1 MSLDQVP
8 KLLQDAVV
16 AVEDE
21 SFWDNAG
28 IDVNGLIR
36 ATRENFESGEVEQG
50 GSTITQQLVKNRLL
64 TPKRDIERKVR
75 EIVLSLQLAERYPK
89 KEILEQYLNTVYFGQ
104 GAYGV
109 QAASERFFLHTG
121 IYGLAVPTPLAELSV
136 GQSALLA
143 GVISNPEGN
152 NPFFQPERA
161 KARRSFALQRM
172 VTQHVITKEQ
182 AAAAELEPLPTILP
196 TADLRPR
203 NAWAEEVQDSIIS
216 DDRFDA
222 LGATRKDREQR
233 VLTGGLRIDATLDPV
248 LQDKAQFAIGAKLP
262 TNKPGFTAALVAM
275 DPRTGQ
281 VKAMVAGPGFEESQY
296 NIATS
301 YPGRQAG
308 STWKT
313 ITLAAALESGF
324 SPNDRVSGS
333 SPCSFGLLGKTQN
346 AEGGGGS
353 MTLRS
358 ATVNSVN
365 CAYRAHRARRRVP
378 EGDRDGA
385 QDGHQAGHADAQC
398 SRSPSAR
405 SRARRSRW
413 RRSRRRSPA
422 AGSGTIRSSCRRSP
436 RTTGRCC
443 STRRSRRANA
453 PSRPRRPRVRPT
465 SWRRASHA
473 APGPPHDSRT
483 VTSPPAR
490 PARPTRRPTR
500 TSSASCRRSPRSS
513 GTATRRRASPAPGSA
528 ARSPRTIFKA
538 FMDAA
543 LEGVPPEPFPDKGPT
558 CDREGTSIT
567 EFGRGVKPVPRSGG
581 SAPPV
586 AEIPQTVPTLPTRRR
601 PAAASDRHTA
611 DVAPDEP
618 TDDARHR
625 PSHLLDHDGR
635 RHEA

>member
-1 MSLDQVP
+1 MPSVVEGPLLARFLGLVAVATVATALAIALIVPGALLVAGAGQYQSSHAAENFRELAQRSVIYDSAGNMIGQVGSEDRQYVALDQVP

-36 ATRENFESGEVEQG
+36 AARENFESGEVEQG

-365 CAYRAHRARRRVP
+365 CAYAAHRARRRVP
-378 EGDRDGA
+378 QGDRDGA
-385 QDGHQAGHADAQC
+385 QDGHQAGHADA
-398 SRSPSAR
+398 RAHAHPRRDRERAAR
-405 SRARRSRW
+405 DGHGRVDDRERRHPPRPALRVEDHHV
-413 RRSRRRSPA
+413 RREGAVRLFE
-422 AGSGTIRSSCRRSP
+422 AGG
-436 RTTGRCC
+436 
-443 STRRSRRANA
+443 
-453 PSRPRRPRVRPT
+453 RPR
-465 SWRRASHA
+465 H
-473 APGPPHDSRT
+473 
-483 VTSPPAR
+483 
-490 PARPTRRPTR
+490 
-500 TSSASCRRSPRSS
+500 
-513 GTATRRRASPAPGSA
+513 
-528 ARSPRTIFKA
+528 
-538 FMDAA
+538 
-543 LEGVPPEPFPDKGPT
+543 L
-558 CDREGTSIT
+558 
-567 EFGRGVKPVPRSGG
+567 GR
-581 SAPPV
+581 
-586 AEIPQTVPTLPTRRR
+586 
-601 PAAASDRHTA
+601 
-611 DVAPDEP
+611 
-618 TDDARHR
+618 
-625 PSHLLDHDGR
+625 DGR
-635 RHEA
+635 L